1 MSVYILPVILVA
13 LLVYSL
19 IKRVKIYDCF
29 LDGGKESLAL
39 VKTIFPY
46 IAAVFVAIELFR
58 ASGLSEIVSGWLAVP
73 LSYIGIPAN
82 CRNWS
87 CWFPCPATEQ
97 SRCSKR

>member
-58 ASGLSEIVSGWLAVP
+58 ASGLSEIVSGWPAAP
-73 LSYIGIPAN
+73 PSSIGIPPGL
-82 CRNWS
+82 S
-87 CWFPCPATEQ
+87 GLVLPGPPAGTGAIALLE
-97 SRCSKR
+97 